1 MLVDFVRVLEDL
13 RDAAICEAIPGE
25 FCQRMDVYRTSVVQL
40 YFTVRRDLESP
51 PPSVI
56 PLSQTW
62 LLLRFQPTAF
72 TTDYYFSKICKIF
85 NPIVENQIKVC

>member
-13 RDAAICEAIPGE
+13 QDAAICEAIPGE
-25 FCQRMDVYRTSVVQL
+25 VCWRMAVYMTSAVQL
-40 YFTVRRDLESP
+40 YNSDCLSL

-85 NPIVENQIKVC
+85 NPIMENQIKVC